1 MVAKYNKVQ
10 QEEPQ
15 ETPDYRIQAIP
26 TFYILW
32 QQKQRPQEQEGFM
45 LEYFP
50 VFKDRQQ
57 SLLSGLHKITKGE
70 KDNI

>member
-15 ETPDYRIQAIP
+15 ETPDDRVQAIP

-32 QQKQRPQEQEGFM
+32 QQKQRPQEQERGFYVRV
-45 LEYFP
+45 LP
-50 VFKDRQQ
+50 
-57 SLLSGLHKITKGE
+57 GI
-70 KDNI
+70 